1 MMSAMR
7 LSVVALLLVLSS
19 LSFLRGQPGEI
30 RQPTLG
36 HRSVPVL
43 TVGGLQFKDLNRNGK
58 LDKFEDWRL
67 SPEERAD
74 SLLLQLSIADMAGLM
89 VHGTL
94 PAVGGAEASIG
105 LGSGYDAEKSR
116 EFIAER
122 RINTFITRLGGDP
135 TKIAEAN
142 NQMQEIAESTR
153 FAIPLTISTDPR
165 NSFLYVPG
173 ASVEAGS
180 FSKWPEPT
188 GFAAVN
194 DPALTRRYADT
205 IRREYMAVGIRE
217 ALSPQADLAT
227 EPRWARLNGTF
238 GEDADV
244 ARTQVEAYV
253 EGMQNGKAGL
263 RPDSVVTV
271 VKHWVGYG
279 AQKDGW
285 DSHNYYG
292 RFSAITNAVL
302 AYHIK
307 PFLGAFDAHVAAV
320 MPTYSILEN
329 VSVNGKPLE
338 KVGAGFSKPLLTDLL
353 RDTYGFKG
361 VVVSDWGITSDCNAA
376 CRDGVA
382 PGQKPGTDDIAMSWG
397 VLEMGRSDRFAKAIN
412 AGVDQAGGTED
423 VSALLEAEKSG
434 KLSEARMREA
444 AKRILVQ
451 KFAIGLFENPYVDAA
466 AAKETVGNEASLK
479 AGEEAQ
485 QRAMVLLENRRST
498 VPIRRGTKVW
508 LFHVAPDVAKARGLV
523 VVDTPAQAEVAIIRA
538 ETPSEELHPG
548 YFFGSRQHE
557 GRLNLQAGDPAY
569 DALLQ
574 CDKTPA
580 VMTVYMD
587 RPAIL
592 TDVKD
597 KVAAL
602 YADFGVSD
610 ASLLDV
616 LMGNG
621 KAQGHLPFELPS
633 SMEAVTAQRSDVPH
647 DSVKPLYPFG
657 YALKP

>member
-7 LSVVALLLVLSS
+7 LSVVALLLTLYPS
-19 LSFLRGQPGEI
+19 SFLRGQTGEV
-30 RQPTLG
+30 RPPTLG
-36 HRSVPVL
+36 HRSVPLL
-43 TVGGLQFKDLNRNGK
+43 TVAGVKFKDLNRNGK

-74 SLLLQLSIADMAGLM
+74 DLLRQLSIEDMAGLM

-94 PAVGGAEASIG
+94 PAIGGAEASIG
-105 LGSGYDAEKSR
+105 RGSGYDAGKSR
-116 EFIAER
+116 ELIEER

-142 NQMQEIAESTR
+142 NQMQEIAESTG
-153 FAIPLTISTDPR
+153 FGIPITISTDPR
-165 NSFLYVPG
+165 NNFLYVPG

-188 GFAAVN
+188 GFAAIN
-194 DPALTRRYADT
+194 DPELTRRYADT
-205 IRREYMAVGIRE
+205 VRREYMAVGIRE

-244 ARTQVEAYV
+244 ARTQIEAYV
-253 EGMQNGKAGL
+253 EGMQNGRAGL
-263 RPDSVVTV
+263 TPESVVTV

-292 RFSAITNAVL
+292 RFSALTNAEL

-329 VSVNGKPLE
+329 VSVNGQPLE
-338 KVGAGFSKPLLTDLL
+338 KVGAGFSKPLLTGLL

-361 VVVSDWGITSDCNAA
+361 VVISDWGITNDCSAS
-376 CRDGVA
+376 CRDGA
-382 PGQKPGTDDIAMSWG
+382 PPGQKPGTDQIAMSWG
-397 VLEMGRSDRFAKAIN
+397 VMEMTRADRFAKAIN
-412 AGVDQAGGTED
+412 AGVDQVGGTED
-423 VSALLEAEKSG
+423 VSALLEAEKNG

-451 KFAIGLFENPYVDAA
+451 KFAIGLFENPYVDTA
-466 AAKETVGNEASLK
+466 AAKDTVGNPASLK
-479 AGEEAQ
+479 AGQEAQ
-485 QRAMVLLENRRST
+485 KRAMVLLEDKHNTLPVRS
-498 VPIRRGTKVW
+498 GMKVW
-508 LFHVAPDVAKARGLV
+508 LFHIGAEEAKAHGLI
-523 VVDTPAQAEVAIIRA
+523 VVDTPTQADIAIIRA
-538 ETPSEELHPG
+538 ETPAEKLHPG

-557 GRLNLQAGDPAY
+557 GRLNFQPGDSAY

-574 CDKTPA
+574 CGKIP
-580 VMTVYMD
+580 VIMTVYMD

-592 TDVKD
+592 TNVKD

-610 ASLLDV
+610 GSLLDV

-621 KAQGHLPFELPS
+621 KPQGHLPFELPS
-633 SMEAVTAQRSDVPH
+633 SMEAVTNQRSDLPH
-647 DSVKPLYPFG
+647 DSVKPLYPYG
-657 YALKP
+657 YALER

>member
-19 LSFLRGQPGEI
+19 LFFLRGQPGKI

-36 HRSVPVL
+36 HRSVPLL
-43 TVGGLQFKDLNRNGK
+43 TVGELQFKDLNRNGK

-74 SLLLQLSIADMAGLM
+74 DLLLQLSIADMAGLM

-105 LGSGYDAEKSR
+105 RGSGYDAEKSR

-153 FAIPLTISTDPR
+153 FAVPLTISTDPR

-173 ASVEAGS
+173 ASVEVGS

-188 GFAAVN
+188 GFAAIN

-205 IRREYMAVGIRE
+205 VRREYMAVGIRE

-253 EGMQNGKAGL
+253 EGMQNGKTGL
-263 RPDSVVTV
+263 TPDSVVTV

-292 RFSAITNAVL
+292 RFSAITNAEL

-307 PFLGAFDAHVAAV
+307 PFLGAFDAHVAVV

-329 VSVNGKPLE
+329 VSVDGKPLE

-397 VLEMGRSDRFAKAIN
+397 VLEMSRSDRFAKAIN
-412 AGVDQAGGTED
+412 AGVDQVGGTED

-485 QRAMVLLENRRST
+485 KRAMVLLENRRST

-508 LFHVAPDVAKARGLV
+508 LFHVAPDEAKARGLV

-597 KVAAL
+597 KVVAL

-621 KAQGHLPFELPS
+621 KTQGHLPFELPS
-633 SMEAVTAQRSDVPH
+633 SMEAVTVQRSDVPH
-647 DSVKPLYPFG
+647 DSVKPLYPYG

>member
-1 MMSAMR
+1 MMSIMR
-7 LSVVALLLVLSS
+7 LLVGALVLAFSSSS
-19 LSFLRGQPGEI
+19 LHGQSAEV

-43 TVGGLQFKDLNRNGK
+43 TVSGLQFKDLNRNGK
-58 LDKFEDWRL
+58 LDRFEDWRL

-74 SLLLQLSIADMAGLM
+74 DLVRQLSIPDVAGLM

-94 PAVGGAEASIG
+94 PAVGGPQASIG
-105 LGSGYDAEKSR
+105 LGSGYDAAKST
-116 EFIAER
+116 EFIVER

-142 NQMQEIAESTR
+142 NQMQEIAEKTG
-153 FAIPLTISTDPR
+153 FGIPITISTDPR
-165 NSFLYVPG
+165 NNFLYVPG

-188 GFAAVN
+188 GFAAIN
-194 DPALTRRYADT
+194 DPELTRRYADT
-205 IRREYMAVGIRE
+205 VRREYLAVGIRE

-244 ARTQVEAYV
+244 ARAQVEAYV
-253 EGMQNGKAGL
+253 EGMQHGRAGL
-263 RPDSVVTV
+263 TPESVVAV

-279 AQKDGW
+279 AQADGW

-292 RFSAITNAVL
+292 RYSALTNAQL

-320 MPTYSILEN
+320 MPTYSILKN
-329 VSVNGKPLE
+329 VSVNGQPLE
-338 KVGAGFSKPLLTDLL
+338 QVGAGFSKPLLTDLL
-353 RDTYGFKG
+353 RNTYGFKG
-361 VVVSDWGITSDCNAA
+361 VVVSDWGITNNCSES
-376 CRDGVA
+376 CRDGA
-382 PGQKPGTDDIAMSWG
+382 PVGQKPEVDQIAMSWG
-397 VLEMGRSDRFAKAIN
+397 VTEMSRADRFAKAVN
-412 AGVDQAGGTED
+412 AGVDQVGGTED
-423 VSALLEAEKSG
+423 VASLLDAEKSG
-434 KLSEARMREA
+434 ELSEARMREA

-451 KFAIGLFENPYVDAA
+451 KFSIGLFENPYVDAA
-466 AAKETVGNEASLK
+466 AAKETVGNAASLK

-485 QRAMVLLENRRST
+485 KRAMVLLENRHNT
-498 VPIRRGTKVW
+498 VPIRPETKVW
-508 LFHVAPDVAKARGLV
+508 LFHVSANDAKARGLV
-523 VVDTPAQAEVAIIRA
+523 VVDTPAQAEIAIIRA
-538 ETPSEELHPG
+538 ETPSQNLHPG

-557 GRLNLQAGDPAY
+557 GRLNLQPGDPAY
-569 DALLQ
+569 DALVQ
-574 CDKTPA
+574 CGKTAA

-597 KVAAL
+597 KVATL

-610 ASLLDV
+610 GALLDV
-616 LMGNG
+616 LMGKG
-621 KAQGHLPFELPS
+621 EPEGHLPFELPS
-633 SMEAVTAQRSDVPH
+633 SMEAVAAQKSDLPH
-647 DSVKPLYPFG
+647 DSVKPLYPYG

>member
-1 MMSAMR
+1 MR
-7 LSVVALLLVLSS
+7 LLPIALLFALTPF
-19 LSFLRGQPGEI
+19 SFLSGQTGEV

-36 HRSVPVL
+36 HRSVPIL
-43 TVGGLQFKDLNRNGK
+43 TIGGQQFKDLNHNGR
-58 LDKFEDWRL
+58 LDRFEDWRL

-74 SLLLQLSIADMAGLM
+74 DLLLHLSIADVAGLM

-105 LGSGYDAEKSR
+105 RGSGYDPVKSR
-116 EFIAER
+116 EFIADR
-122 RINTFITRLGGDP
+122 RIKTFITRLGGDP
-135 TKIAEAN
+135 SKIAEAN
-142 NQMQEIAESTR
+142 NQMQEIAESTQ

-188 GFAAVN
+188 GFAAIN
-194 DPALTRRYADT
+194 DPELTRHFADT
-205 IRREYMAVGIRE
+205 VRREYMAVGIRQ

-244 ARTQVEAYV
+244 ARAQVEAYV
-253 EGMQNGKAGL
+253 EGMQNGKSGL
-263 RPDSVVTV
+263 NPDSVITV

-292 RFSAITNAVL
+292 RFSAVTDAEL

-307 PFLGAFDAHVAAV
+307 PFLGAFDANVADV

-329 VSVNGKPLE
+329 VSINGQPLE
-338 KVGAGFSKPLLTDLL
+338 KVGAGFSRPLLTDVL
-353 RDTYGFKG
+353 RGTYGFKG
-361 VVVSDWGITSDCNAA
+361 VVVSDWGITNDCSES
-376 CRDGVA
+376 CRDGV
-382 PGQKPGTDDIAMSWG
+382 PSGQKPGTDQIAMSWG
-397 VLEMGRSDRFAKAIN
+397 VMDMTQSNRFAKAIN
-412 AGVDQAGGTED
+412 AGVDQVGGTED
-423 VSALLEAEKSG
+423 VSALLEAEKNG

-466 AAKETVGNEASLK
+466 VAKDTVGNPASLK
-479 AGEEAQ
+479 AGQEAQ
-485 QRAMVLLENRRST
+485 QRAMVLLENKHGIL
-498 VPIRRGTKVW
+498 PIRPGVKVY
-508 LFHVAPDVAKARGLV
+508 LFHVGAEEARAHGLV
-523 VVDTPAQAEVAIIRA
+523 VVDTPAQADIAIIRA
-538 ETPSEELHPG
+538 ETPAEKLHPG
-548 YFFGSRQHE
+548 YFFGNRQHE
-557 GRLNLQAGDPAY
+557 GRLNLQPGDAAY
-569 DALLQ
+569 DALMQ
-574 CDKTPA
+574 CGNTRA

-597 KVAAL
+597 KVTAL

-633 SMEAVTAQRSDVPH
+633 SMEAVKAQRSDVPH
-647 DSVKPLYPFG
+647 DSAKPLYPYG

>member
-1 MMSAMR
+1 MSAMR
-7 LSVVALLLVLSS
+7 LSVVALLLALSPS
-19 LSFLRGQPGEI
+19 PLLSGQPREVS
-30 RQPTLG
+30 QPTLG

-43 TVGGLQFKDLNRNGK
+43 TVDGLPFKDLNRNGK

-74 SLLLQLSIADMAGLM
+74 DLLLQLSIADMAGLM

-105 LGSGYDAEKSR
+105 RGIGYNAEKSR
-116 EFIAER
+116 ELIAER

-135 TKIAEAN
+135 TRIAEAN

-153 FAIPLTISTDPR
+153 FGIPLTISTDPR

-188 GFAAVN
+188 GFAAIN

-205 IRREYMAVGIRE
+205 VRREYLAVGIRE

-238 GEDADV
+238 GEDADA

-253 EGMQNGKAGL
+253 EGMQNGKTGL
-263 RPDSVVTV
+263 TPDSVVTV

-292 RFSAITNAVL
+292 RFSAVSNAAL

-329 VSVNGKPLE
+329 ISINGQRLE
-338 KVGAGFSKPLLTDLL
+338 EVGAGFSKPLLTDLL

-361 VVVSDWGITSDCNAA
+361 VVVSDWGITNDCSES
-376 CRDGVA
+376 CRDGVST
-382 PGQKPGTDDIAMSWG
+382 GQKPGTDQIAMSWG
-397 VLEMGRSDRFAKAIN
+397 VMEMTRSDRFAKAIN
-412 AGVDQAGGTED
+412 AGVDQVGGTED
-423 VSALLEAEKSG
+423 VSALLEAEKNG
-434 KLSEARMREA
+434 KLSEARMRAA

-466 AAKETVGNEASLK
+466 AAKVTVGSPESLK
-479 AGEEAQ
+479 AGQEAQ
-485 QRAMVLLENRRST
+485 KRAMVLLENKHDIL
-498 VPIRRGTKVW
+498 PIRSGMKVW
-508 LFHVAPDVAKARGLV
+508 LFHVGANEAKARVLV
-523 VVDTPAQAEVAIIRA
+523 VVDTPAQADVAIIRA
-538 ETPSEELHPG
+538 ETPAEKLHPG

-557 GRLNLQAGDPAY
+557 GRLNLQPGDAAY
-569 DALLQ
+569 DALMQ
-574 CDKTPA
+574 CGKTPA

-592 TDVKD
+592 TEVKD
-597 KVAAL
+597 TVAAL

-610 ASLLDV
+610 SSLLDV
-616 LMGNG
+616 LLGNG
-621 KAQGHLPFELPS
+621 KAQGRLPFELPS
-633 SMEAVTAQRSDVPH
+633 SMEAVRAQKSDVPH
-647 DSVKPLYPFG
+647 DSVRPLYRYGFG
-657 YALKP
+657 LEQ

>member
-7 LSVVALLLVLSS
+7 LSVLALLLALSS
-19 LSFLRGQPGEI
+19 FPFLRGQPGEI

-36 HRSVPVL
+36 HRSVPLL
-43 TVGGLQFKDLNRNGK
+43 TLGGLQFKDLNRNGK

-74 SLLLQLSIADMAGLM
+74 DLLFQLSIADMAGLM

-94 PAVGGAEASIG
+94 PAVGGTEASIG
-105 LGSGYDAEKSR
+105 RGSGYDVEKSR

-153 FAIPLTISTDPR
+153 LAIPLTISTDPR

-188 GFAAVN
+188 GFAAIN

-205 IRREYMAVGIRE
+205 VRHEYMAVGIRE

-238 GEDADV
+238 GEDAEV

-263 RPDSVVTV
+263 TPDSVVTV

-292 RFSAITNAVL
+292 RFSAITNAEL

-329 VSVNGKPLE
+329 VSINRQPLE

-361 VVVSDWGITSDCNAA
+361 VVVSDWGITSDCNAS

-382 PGQKPGTDDIAMSWG
+382 AGQKPGTDDIAMSWG
-397 VLEMGRSDRFAKAIN
+397 AMEMSRTDRFAKAIN
-412 AGVDQAGGTED
+412 AGVDQVGGTED

-434 KLSEARMREA
+434 KLSEVRMREA

-466 AAKETVGNEASLK
+466 ATKETVGDPSSLK
-479 AGEEAQ
+479 AGQEAQ
-485 QRAMVLLENRRST
+485 KRAMVLLENRRSM

-508 LFHVAPDVAKARGLV
+508 LFHIAPDEAKARGLV
-523 VVDTPAQAEVAIIRA
+523 VMDTPAQAEVAIIRA
-538 ETPSEELHPG
+538 ETPSENLHPG

-574 CDKTPA
+574 CGKTPA

-597 KVAAL
+597 KVAVL

-647 DSVKPLYPFG
+647 DSLKPLYPHG
-657 YALKP
+657 YSLEP

>member
-7 LSVVALLLVLSS
+7 PSVVVLLFALSPSSLLL
-19 LSFLRGQPGEI
+19 GQSAGG

-36 HRSVPVL
+36 HRSVQLL
-43 TVGGLQFKDLNRNGK
+43 TVGSLEFKDLNRNGK
-58 LDKFEDWRL
+58 LDRFEDWRL

-74 SLLLQLSIADMAGLM
+74 DLLLQLSIADMAGLM

-94 PAVGGAEASIG
+94 PAIGGAEASIG
-105 LGSGYDAEKSR
+105 RGSGYDTKKSR
-116 EFIAER
+116 ELIAER

-165 NSFLYVPG
+165 NSFLYVAG

-188 GFAAVN
+188 GFAAIN
-194 DPALTRRYADT
+194 DSELTRRFADT
-205 IRREYMAVGIRE
+205 VRREYMAVGIRE

-244 ARTQVEAYV
+244 ARSQVEAYV
-253 EGMQNGKAGL
+253 EGMQNGKTGL
-263 RPDSVVTV
+263 TRDSVVTV

-279 AQKDGW
+279 AQKGGW

-292 RFSAITNAVL
+292 RFSAITNAEL

-320 MPTYSILEN
+320 MPTYSILQN
-329 VSVNGKPLE
+329 VSINGQPLE
-338 KVGAGFSKPLLTDLL
+338 KVGVGFSKPMLTDLL

-361 VVVSDWGITSDCNAA
+361 VVVSDWGITNDCNES
-376 CRDGVA
+376 CRDGR
-382 PGQKPGTDDIAMSWG
+382 PSGQKPGTDQIAMSWG
-397 VLEMGRSDRFAKAIN
+397 VMEMTRSDRFAKAIN
-412 AGVDQAGGTED
+412 AGVDQVGGTED
-423 VSALLEAEKSG
+423 VSALLEAEKNG
-434 KLSEARMREA
+434 KLSDARMREA
-444 AKRILVQ
+444 TKRILVQ
-451 KFAIGLFENPYVDAA
+451 KFAIGLFENPYIDAA
-466 AAKETVGNEASLK
+466 AAKGTVGDPASLN
-479 AGEEAQ
+479 AGQEAQ
-485 QRAMVLLENRRST
+485 KRAMVLLENRHGIL
-498 VPIRRGTKVW
+498 PIRSEMKVW
-508 LFHVAPDVAKARGLV
+508 LFHIGANEAKAHGLV
-523 VVDTPAQAEVAIIRA
+523 VVDTAAEADIAIIRA
-538 ETPSEELHPG
+538 ETPAEKRHPG

-557 GRLNLQAGDPAY
+557 GRLNLQPGDPAY

-574 CDKTPA
+574 CGKTPA

-633 SMEAVTAQRSDVPH
+633 SMEAVEAQSSDVPH
-647 DSVKPLYPFG
+647 DSAKPLYPYG
-657 YALKP
+657 YALQP

>member
-1 MMSAMR
+1 MMTAMR
-7 LSVVALLLVLSS
+7 LSIVALLLALSS
-19 LSFLRGQPGEI
+19 FSFLRGQTGEV

-36 HRSVPVL
+36 HRSVPLL
-43 TVGGLQFKDLNRNGK
+43 TVGRLQFKDLNRNGK

-74 SLLLQLSIADMAGLM
+74 DLLLRLSIADMAGLV

-94 PAVGGAEASIG
+94 PAVGSAEASIG
-105 LGSGYDAEKSR
+105 RGSGYDAEKSR

-188 GFAAVN
+188 GFAAIN

-205 IRREYMAVGIRE
+205 VRREYMAVGIRE

-253 EGMQNGKAGL
+253 EGMQNGKTGL
-263 RPDSVVTV
+263 TPDSVVTV

-292 RFSAITNAVL
+292 RFSAITNAEL

-329 VSVNGKPLE
+329 VSVNGQPLE

-361 VVVSDWGITSDCNAA
+361 VVVSDWGITSDCNPA

-382 PGQKPGTDDIAMSWG
+382 AGQKPGTEDIAMSWG
-397 VLEMGRSDRFAKAIN
+397 VMEMSRADRFAKAIN
-412 AGVDQAGGTED
+412 AGVDQIGGTED

-451 KFAIGLFENPYVDAA
+451 KFAIGLFENPYVDAT
-466 AAKETVGNEASLK
+466 AAKEAVGNQSSLK

-485 QRAMVLLENRRST
+485 KRAMVLLENRRSS

-508 LFHVAPDVAKARGLV
+508 LFHIAPDEAKARGLV

-538 ETPSEELHPG
+538 ETPSEKLHPG
-548 YFFGSRQHE
+548 YFFGSGQHE
-557 GRLNLQAGDPAY
+557 GRLNLQPGDPAY

-574 CDKTPA
+574 CGKTPA

-592 TDVKD
+592 TDVKE

-647 DSVKPLYPFG
+647 DSIKPLYPYG